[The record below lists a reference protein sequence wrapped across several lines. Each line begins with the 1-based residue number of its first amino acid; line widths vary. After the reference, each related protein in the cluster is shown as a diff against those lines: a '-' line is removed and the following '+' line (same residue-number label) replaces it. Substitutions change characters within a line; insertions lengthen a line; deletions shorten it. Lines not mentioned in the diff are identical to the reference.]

1 MATQLKNVVHQK
13 TDGRF
18 YKLCPK
24 CDKEQFYKNRR
35 SALKSARDNT
45 NCKLCSDTANNIKK
59 VVWHRGIRLN
69 WLNCYR
75 KAAAR
80 RKYTFEITA
89 DDVADI
95 YEQQGKKCL
104 LTGQDLI
111 FPSMGLMSLINVSID
126 RIDNDIGYTRHNIR
140 LVTKEV
146 NMMRG
151 TYTNQ
156 EFINVCKAVA
166 THMR

>member
-1 MATQLKNVVHQK
+1 L
-13 TDGRF
+13 
-18 YKLCPK
+18 
-24 CDKEQFYKNRR
+24 NRYR
-35 SALKSARDNT
+35 KSAE
-45 NCKLCSDTANNIKK
+45 
-59 VVWHRGIRLN
+59 
-69 WLNCYR
+69 
-75 KAAAR
+75 R
-80 RKYTFEITA
+80 RKYTFDITA

-95 YEQQGKKCL
+95 YEQQDKKCL

-151 TYTNQ
+151 VYTNQ